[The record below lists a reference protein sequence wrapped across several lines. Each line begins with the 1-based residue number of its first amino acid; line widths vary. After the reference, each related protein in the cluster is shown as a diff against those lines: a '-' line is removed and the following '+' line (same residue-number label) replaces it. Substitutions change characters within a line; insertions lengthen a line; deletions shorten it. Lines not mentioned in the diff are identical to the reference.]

1 MLRSVDYCTVSF
13 FIPCWCFWSDD
24 KSTRSSPVS
33 SVWTQIKQLAGQ
45 MRTFTQ
51 EALLL
56 SVAVLSIQRQ
66 LGLGLGLEAVA
77 AKGVWREIENKTTSS
92 SSTLH
97 LYSNYIMC
105 QDVVFA
111 VCGVQSMRCICV
123 CVVFVQELFMWACEG
138 SRFFISHSQTAA
150 WSS

>member
-66 LGLGLGLEAVA
+66 LQDT
-77 AKGVWREIENKTTSS
+77 AKGVWREIENKTSSS

-111 VCGVQSMRCICV
+111 VCGVLSMRCICV

-138 SRFFISHSQTAA
+138 KQLGASRFFISHSQTAA